1 MNHESFDRL
10 AEALRSD
17 GAGGDD
23 ANSHGS
29 SLSCSVGGSSSSTS
43 FELSAID
50 DEQSRSS
57 SSSTPNLATAEAAAI
72 TDPQTSPKPISKLQ
86 SANMSSVTSTLVQP
100 TLFGGSF
107 PLLQSSRKELLHPP
121 QRYFSSSLSVVSSTT
136 TVATGS
142 NWKVPNFVGLAASSR
157 PPIVALQP
165 AESLPYAEASS
176 SSVAD
181 SIPKTEASP
190 LLSGTSARL
199 YGSLRSSNQSTDRAV
214 VPPTLLAFLVGYP
227 LAALVFTWF
236 QPDIALAIV
245 TWKTG
250 PLMFSAEDATK
261 SLVLISFVIWVSA
274 LTWTITAVLVR
285 PSFHMNCPQWTT
297 RGAHSPMTI
306 DV

>member
-43 FELSAID
+43 FDLSAID

-57 SSSTPNLATAEAAAI
+57 ASSAPNLATAEAAAI
-72 TDPQTSPKPISKLQ
+72 TDPPTSPSQPISKLQ
-86 SANMSSVTSTLVQP
+86 SANMSSVTGTLVQP
-100 TLFGGSF
+100 TLFGGTF

-142 NWKVPNFVGLAASSR
+142 NWKVPNFVGLATSSR
-157 PPIVALQP
+157 PPIIALQP
-165 AESLPYAEASS
+165 ADSLPYAEASS

-199 YGSLRSSNQSTDRAV
+199 YGSLRSSDQSTHRAV
-214 VPPTLLAFLVGYP
+214 VPPILLAFLVGYP

-236 QPDIALAIV
+236 QPDIALAMG

-250 PLMFSAEDATK
+250 PLDATK
-261 SLVLISFVIWVSA
+261 SLVLISFIVWVSA
-274 LTWTITAVLVR
+274 LTWTIVVIMVR
-285 PSFHMNCPQWTT
+285 PSYKNCPQRWTT
-297 RGAHSPMTI
+297 SGAHSPMTI